1 MKQFLTLALVSL
13 LPALLYGQEHAGSA
27 PHWSYEGSSGPQ
39 HWGDLEPEYS
49 ACKTGTHQSP
59 IDIRNPERA
68 NLPKLSF
75 DYHPVP
81 LKLINNGH
89 TIQVDYAPG
98 SFITVDEQKYQ
109 LVQFHFHHPSEERIG
124 GHGYDMVAHLVHK
137 DPAGHLAVVAVLL
150 KQGQANPLIQTL
162 WDHLPKQ
169 VGQEASVANVQ
180 VNAAD
185 LLPKHTGYYAFEGS
199 LTTPPCTEGVRWL
212 VLNDPEGISPSEL
225 HTFSAIYPH
234 NARPTQA
241 ANGRSVKESE

>member
-1 MKQFLTLALVSL
+1 M
-13 LPALLYGQEHAGSA
+13 
-27 PHWSYEGSSGPQ
+27 
-39 HWGDLEPEYS
+39 
-49 ACKTGTHQSP
+49 
-59 IDIRNPERA
+59 
-68 NLPKLSF
+68 
-75 DYHPVP
+75 
-81 LKLINNGH
+81 
-89 TIQVDYAPG
+89 
-98 SFITVDEQKYQ
+98 DEQKYQ
-109 LVQFHFHHPSEERIG
+109 LVQFHFHHPSEERID

-212 VLNDPEGISPSEL
+212 VLSDPEGISPSEL
-225 HTFSAIYPH
+225 HTFSAIYP
-234 NARPTQA
+234 NNTRPTQA
-241 ANGRSVKESE
+241 ANGRVVKESVVRAEGELLICTHAPRAADRATARHCGLDRLHFPA

>member
-1 MKQFLTLALVSL
+1 MKQFFILALATLV
-13 LPALLYGQEHAGSA
+13 PALVQCQAHAPSA
-27 PHWSYEGSSGPQ
+27 AHWSYQGSTGPQ

-49 ACKTGTHQSP
+49 ACKAGTHQSP

-68 NLPKLSF
+68 DLPNLSF

-98 SFITVDEQKYQ
+98 SFLTVDQQKYQ
-109 LVQFHFHHPSEERIG
+109 LVQFHFHHPSEEHIAG
-124 GHGYDMVAHLVHK
+124 QSYDMVAHLVHK

-150 KQGQANPLIQTL
+150 KEGKANPLIQTL
-162 WDHLPKQ
+162 WNHLPKQ
-169 VGQEASVANVQ
+169 VGHETTVSHVQ

-185 LLPKHTGYYAFEGS
+185 LLPEHRGYYAYEGS

-212 VLNDPEGISPSEL
+212 VLSDPEEISASEL

-241 ANGRSVKESE
+241 VNGRMVKESE

>member
-1 MKQFLTLALVSL
+1 MKQFLTLALVGL
-13 LPALLYGQEHAGSA
+13 VPALLCGQEHAQSA
-27 PHWSYEGSSGPQ
+27 AHWSYEGSSGPQ
-39 HWGDLEPEYS
+39 HWGDLEPEYA

-59 IDIRNPERA
+59 IDIRHTERA

-75 DYHPVP
+75 DYRPVP

-98 SFITVDEQKYQ
+98 SFITLDKQKYQ
-109 LVQFHFHHPSEERIG
+109 LVQFHFHHPSEEQID
-124 GHGYDMVAHLVHK
+124 GHAYDMVAHLVHK

-169 VGQEASVANVQ
+169 VGHEANVAKVQ

-212 VLNDPEGISPSEL
+212 VLSDPVGISASEL
-225 HTFSAIYPH
+225 HTFSAIYPN

-241 ANGRSVKESE
+241 VNGRIVKESE